1 MHSFDSISDDIDDS
15 PYTNDEYCYNSI
27 EKQKILEKDL
37 SSGIYN
43 ELNPEMN
50 NSIKVK
56 SDSDDISNIYDN
68 VVDEE
73 YFDVIEDIIEVK
85 ISIYYILSLNCRLI
99 IDSSTNYFE
108 FLNKK
113 KEVKLKRLI
122 IQNFIRDK
130 ENIIYKDKKYI
141 FIPSRNN
148 VQEFTFFNN
157 QEKITYYKETDTNNH
172 DVNIMKLNG
181 ETLLNMNQFLEAFS
195 DNPEIKNLL
204 EKSELIKR
212 DDEKTSKSKEEKNKI
227 NKNSKNSNESC
238 IITTTDDSE
247 KETNSE
253 RFYKINNV
261 NDYTRFF
268 FSDYEKD
275 IGGIYN
281 KHKTIN
287 LNVKEKIIL
296 EKGLANLKNEY
307 NDNNDLK
314 CGIIYKNFDKAIID
328 DTEPIIIEVKK
339 GFQLIDLFNQIKQ
352 NSKIFNNFIST
363 KKITTP
369 QYAIG
374 IICTD
379 FMENYQQQLDYLNN
393 PYKFDSKITYFQ
405 HITKVISKNN
415 FKVVIGVFKS
425 QKILD
430 YPLNIEDWKIRGKNL
445 SKRVD
450 IRYMNEATG
459 VNLGNKE
466 LVEIENLFK
475 NKYKSL
481 FYAKTITIGE
491 HKNKILEIQEK
502 FKEKIK
508 GLEKFGKKSEEES
521 NYIKEIIKELNK
533 LEAEEIDED
542 EEENKDK

>member
-68 VVDEE
+68 IVDEE
-73 YFDVIEDIIEVK
+73 YFDVNEDIIEVK

-296 EKGLANLKNEY
+296 
-307 NDNNDLK
+307 
-314 CGIIYKNFDKAIID
+314 
-328 DTEPIIIEVKK
+328 
-339 GFQLIDLFNQIKQ
+339 
-352 NSKIFNNFIST
+352 
-363 KKITTP
+363 
-369 QYAIG
+369 
-374 IICTD
+374 
-379 FMENYQQQLDYLNN
+379 
-393 PYKFDSKITYFQ
+393 
-405 HITKVISKNN
+405 
-415 FKVVIGVFKS
+415 
-425 QKILD
+425 
-430 YPLNIEDWKIRGKNL
+430 
-445 SKRVD
+445 
-450 IRYMNEATG
+450 
-459 VNLGNKE
+459 
-466 LVEIENLFK
+466 
-475 NKYKSL
+475 
-481 FYAKTITIGE
+481 
-491 HKNKILEIQEK
+491 
-502 FKEKIK
+502 
-508 GLEKFGKKSEEES
+508 
-521 NYIKEIIKELNK
+521 
-533 LEAEEIDED
+533 
-542 EEENKDK
+542 